1 MNKIE
6 AKNRQCTSPSIGN
19 AIWILPFDTI
29 CLLKNYCRIVRHQC
43 CKVKKNNRRENEGT
57 QRAGCNHVRV
67 ADIGSLSAR
76 TKRAIKFSSGAYL
89 LFPAP
94 QQRRYF
100 FLLQTNEDYKGRRG
114 LSIFVTHLNLQQ
126 VEFTLWLDSVKD
138 RIAKDITLCL
148 TRTTTV
154 SPPSLYRQKSFLQP
168 LHPTPK
174 KPTFEL
180 VLLWPFN
187 LATWCPQT
195 NKWR

>member
-1 MNKIE
+1 M
-6 AKNRQCTSPSIGN
+6 
-19 AIWILPFDTI
+19 
-29 CLLKNYCRIVRHQC
+29 RHQC

-89 LFPAP
+89 LFPDP

-154 SPPSLYRQKSFLQP
+154 SPPSLYRKNSFFYSPSIQPQRSPQLSWCCCDLSTWQLGVLKLTSGVSPVCVFVTSNRKSI
-168 LHPTPK
+168 
-174 KPTFEL
+174 
-180 VLLWPFN
+180 
-187 LATWCPQT
+187 
-195 NKWR
+195 